1 MYTKNFIIEID
12 EVNMNSNDNAQEY
25 PISITGRHVLITE
38 AMKDYAKEKIS
49 KLDHLSKKMMDVHVT
64 MDIQRQEHR
73 VDIMIQAGRFVI
85 KTHASTH
92 DMYGSIDKAVDKL
105 TARLSKYKSK
115 MQEHHAKAL
124 SVVDL
129 EVNVIKSGFNEVE
142 EINDAI
148 EEANQQAV
156 EEEFSH
162 QIVSRDVIPL
172 KTLTSDEAIMKMDL
186 SGDEFM
192 VFRSEE
198 EQRIKVIFRRK
209 DGHYGLISPE

>member
-1 MYTKNFIIEID
+1 MRST
-12 EVNMNSNDNAQEY
+12 MNAEHTQDY

-38 AMKDYAKEKIS
+38 AMKDYAKDKIY
-49 KLDHLSKKMMDVHVT
+49 KLEHLSKNVMDVHVT

-92 DMYGSIDKAVDKL
+92 DMYASIDKAIDKL
-105 TARLSKYKSK
+105 TARLSKYKSR

-129 EVNVIKSGFNEVE
+129 EVNVIKSGFNEVD

-148 EEANQQAV
+148 EEENQRKI

-162 QIVSRDVIPL
+162 HIVSQDVIPL
-172 KTLTSDEAIMKMDL
+172 KTLTEDEVVMKMDL
-186 SGDEFM
+186 SGEEFM
-192 VFRSEE
+192 VFRSQED
-198 EQRIKVIFRRK
+198 QKIKVIFRRK
-209 DGHYGLISPE
+209 DGNYGIIKPE